1 LREDVER
8 VEEVLVDDSE
18 RPFVEEEPEA
28 LLLEGEVAR
37 VLVERVLFVVREVV
51 AGSVVPRDSTVERVG
66 VVPRVSAEER
76 EVEEPRD
83 SVSVRVA
90 EVPRLSDE
98 DLSRVVAVPLSE
110 PEVRV
115 ELSVVD
121 PSRLPPVVRPEGVA
135 LLELW
140 LLLTCVPVLGL
151 WSRVCSGT
159 LTEGRLV
166 PGVQEPLGMGAGAVG
181 GLM

>member
-1 LREDVER
+1 MR

-18 RPFVEEEPEA
+18 RLSVEEEPEA
-28 LLLEGEVAR
+28 LLLEGEVVR
-37 VLVERVLFVVREVV
+37 VLVERVLFVVREVA

-76 EVEEPRD
+76 EVEVPRD

-90 EVPRLSDE
+90 EVPRLSAE
-98 DLSRVVAVPLSE
+98 DLSRVVVPLSE
-110 PEVRV
+110 PELRV
-115 ELSVVD
+115 GLAVVD

-159 LTEGRLV
+159 LTVGRLV